1 MIWGVLLSLLQ
12 LIAGQALALTNPMP
26 EDISVM
32 AVQAGNVVTAMTASG
47 ETLVTEHRYI
57 GLDESSEPINTE
69 IRFTG
74 VNAEPSTEV
83 IITIPDADIE
93 QVAQVAASGT
103 WELSV
108 PTALL
113 PAGQRYA
120 TVQYKS
126 GETLSDSLTVAEF
139 NVHSAESL
147 SSSTWLFLLSTSTAI
162 VALLLAITM
171 QLRYNL
177 RHNPV
182 L

>member
-1 MIWGVLLSLLQ
+1 MIWGILLSLLQ
-12 LIAGQALALTNPMP
+12 LIAGQALALTNPLP
-26 EDISVM
+26 ADISVK
-32 AVQAGNVVTAMTASG
+32 AVQSGNVVTAMTANG

-69 IRFTG
+69 IRFSG
-74 VNAEPSTEV
+74 VNAEPKTEV
-83 IITIPDADIE
+83 IVSIPNANIKRIV
-93 QVAQVAASGT
+93 QVADSGT
-103 WELSV
+103 WELSL
-108 PTALL
+108 PTARL
-113 PAGQRYA
+113 PAGRRYA

-126 GETLSDSLTVAEF
+126 GEVLSDSLTIAEF
-139 NVHSAESL
+139 EVRSAESL

>member
-1 MIWGVLLSLLQ
+1 MIIGVLFALLQ
-12 LIAGQALALTNPMP
+12 FISGQALALASPVP
-26 EDISVM
+26 ADISVM
-32 AVQAGNVVTAMTASG
+32 AVQAGNIVSAMTANG

-57 GLDESSEPINTE
+57 GLDESTEPINTE
-69 IRFTG
+69 IRFAG
-74 VNAEPSTEV
+74 VNAEPDTEV
-83 IITIPDADIE
+83 VISIPDADIE
-93 QVAQVAASGT
+93 QIAMVSNAGT

-113 PAGQRYA
+113 PIGQRYA
-120 TVQYKS
+120 TVRYKS
-126 GETLSDSLTVAEF
+126 GEELSDPLTVAEF
-139 NVHSAESL
+139 EVRSAESL

-162 VALLLAITM
+162 VALLLAITL

>member
-1 MIWGVLLSLLQ
+1 M
-12 LIAGQALALTNPMP
+12 ALTNPLP
-26 EDISVM
+26 ADISVM

-47 ETLVTEHRYI
+47 EILVTEHHYI

-69 IRFTG
+69 IRFSG

-83 IITIPDADIE
+83 IISIPDADIE
-93 QVAQVAASGT
+93 HVVQVAPGGT

-113 PAGQRYA
+113 PVGRRYA
-120 TVQYKS
+120 TIQYKS
-126 GETLSDSLTVAEF
+126 GEMLSDTLTVAEF
-139 NVHSAESL
+139 EVLSAESL